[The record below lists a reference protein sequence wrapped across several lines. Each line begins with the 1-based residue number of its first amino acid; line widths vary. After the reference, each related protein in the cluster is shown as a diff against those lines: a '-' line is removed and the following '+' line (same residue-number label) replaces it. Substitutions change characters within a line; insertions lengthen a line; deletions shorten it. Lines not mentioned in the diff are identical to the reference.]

1 MTSHFIGVLLVFLS
15 WVVTVQLGLV
25 EFFSSY
31 GVYLFKL
38 ALRGFFLS
46 DWFLLNMLVILSP
59 NKNDGKL
66 LSLFLK
72 SSVRWL
78 S

>member
-1 MTSHFIGVLLVFLS
+1 MFLS

>member
-46 DWFLLNMLVILSP
+46 DWFLA
-59 NKNDGKL
+59 KYACY
-66 LSLFLK
+66 SLAK
-72 SSVRWL
+72 
-78 S
+78 